1 MFCTRVPMPPERPRR
16 NIGIDSAPVGVASTE
31 ESHMTKHTA
40 GKYGRTIGQ
49 KERKAGWP
57 APAMAWCYL
66 CNGTHRW
73 EQDCAERHGHPA
85 FTKPAAEAR
94 GSRQVA

>member
-1 MFCTRVPMPPERPRR
+1 
-16 NIGIDSAPVGVASTE
+16 
-31 ESHMTKHTA
+31 MTKHTA

-57 APAMAWCYL
+57 TPATAWCYL

-73 EQDCAERHGHPA
+73 VEACTAAGGHPA
-85 FTKPAAEAR
+85 FTERPETTSAARRTA
-94 GSRQVA
+94 A

>member
-1 MFCTRVPMPPERPRR
+1 
-16 NIGIDSAPVGVASTE
+16 
-31 ESHMTKHTA
+31 MTKHTA

-57 APAMAWCYL
+57 VAATAWCFM

-73 EQDCAERHGHPA
+73 EESCVARGSHPA
-85 FTKPAAEAR
+85 FGAQRAPGANADRTAA
-94 GSRQVA
+94 